1 MSDVLAG
8 ITDIVR
14 TTFDDPSLAVT
25 PQTRAADVTGWDSVA
40 MVEIIMAVEERFG
53 VRFGSRDMDRIG
65 CVGDMV
71 GLIEEKTGK

>member
-1 MSDVLAG
+1 MSDILAT
-8 ITDIVR
+8 ITEIVR
-14 TTFDDPSLAVT
+14 TTFDDPSLTVT

-65 CVGDMV
+65 CVGD
-71 GLIEEKTGK
+71 LIQLIDEKGK